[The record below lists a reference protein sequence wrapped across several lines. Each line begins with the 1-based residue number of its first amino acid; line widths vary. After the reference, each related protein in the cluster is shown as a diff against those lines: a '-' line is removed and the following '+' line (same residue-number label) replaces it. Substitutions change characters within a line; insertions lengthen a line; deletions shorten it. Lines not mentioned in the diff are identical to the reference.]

1 MAGINIFQQ
10 QDFTGGLNLRSDQ
23 FQLADNE
30 SPDMLNVE
38 IDPRGGVFSR
48 GGMQRINSTAV
59 SGTWTPQKLTPF
71 YGTTPHVMLTTATK
85 VYKSTGSNFSVLQW
99 NNGGT
104 PTDVTA
110 NSSHGPC
117 LAVWGDTL
125 YISTALLR
133 LAVIDGRRQIPMLHR

>member
-30 SPDMLNVE
+30 SPKMLNVE
-38 IDPRGGVFSR
+38 VDPRGGVFSR
-48 GGMQRINSTAV
+48 GGMHRINSTPV
-59 SGTWTPQKLTPF
+59 IPNGSWVPEKLTPF
-71 YGTTPHVMLTTATK
+71 YGATPHIMLTTQTK

-99 NNGGT
+99 SNAGV

-110 NSSHGPC
+110 NVAA
-117 LAVWGDTL
+117 AVADAG
-125 YISTALLR
+125 AR
-133 LAVIDGRRQIPMLHR
+133 A